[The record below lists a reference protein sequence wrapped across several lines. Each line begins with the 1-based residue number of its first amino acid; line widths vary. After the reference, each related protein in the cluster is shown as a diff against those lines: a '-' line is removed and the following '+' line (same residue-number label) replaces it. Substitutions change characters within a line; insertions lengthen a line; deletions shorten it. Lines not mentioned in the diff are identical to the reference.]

1 MDQKSTI
8 ELMRLLHG
16 ELDEVA
22 ARRLRERIAASP
34 ELKARYTALESQ
46 WLDLQ
51 MPEPV
56 GAPPGF
62 SGRVLARAKE
72 RAGAGWAPSWW
83 SGTLIGRFASIAVLA
98 GGIVAGVMLVPVNG
112 TDAWSEYTATDLS
125 MAETY
130 LVAMQDSTEEQWL
143 EGGQ

>member
-16 ELDEVA
+16 ELDMVA
-22 ARRLRERIAASP
+22 ARRLRERIAANP
-34 ELKARYTALESQ
+34 ELKATYEALESQ
-46 WLDLQ
+46 WLELQ
-51 MPEPV
+51 LPEPAE
-56 GAPPGF
+56 APPGF

-72 RAGAGWAPSWW
+72 RAGAGWAPAWW
-83 SGTLIGRFASIAVLA
+83 SGTLVGRLASIAVLA
-98 GGIVAGVMLVPVNG
+98 GGISAGVMLVPVNG
-112 TDAWSEYTATDLS
+112 TDAWSDYTATDLS

-130 LVAMQDSTEEQWL
+130 LVAMQDSTDERWL

>member
-22 ARRLRERIAASP
+22 ARRLRERIVADP
-34 ELKARYTALESQ
+34 DLKATYESLESQ
-46 WLDLQ
+46 WQELQ
-51 MPEPV
+51 LPDPAE
-56 GAPPGF
+56 APPGF
-62 SGRVLARAKE
+62 SSRVVARAKE
-72 RAGAGWAPSWW
+72 SASADWVPAWW
-83 SGTLIGRFASIAVLA
+83 SGTLIGRFASIAVLV
-98 GGIVAGVMLVPVNG
+98 GGIAAGVMLVPSNG
-112 TDAWSEYTATDLS
+112 TEEWSEFTATEPS

-130 LVAMQDSTEEQWL
+130 LVAMQDSSAEQWL